1 METVVEVDR
10 IRLYPCRRFDINASC
25 SVMPVD
31 LHYICQRGENHRMVW
46 DKVFDTGNWTALER
60 TCELAV
66 GGRVFLHEKQK
77 SPAWHGGTIVGYR
90 SAPTPESHRKVFT
103 YEDDI
108 DYRVLCPVTWSQQSA
123 VVWWNDDRTSWMTRN
138 EYLRANK

>member
-1 METVVEVDR
+1 
-10 IRLYPCRRFDINASC
+10 
-25 SVMPVD
+25 
-31 LHYICQRGENHRMVW
+31 MVW
-46 DKVFDTGNWTALER
+46 DGVFDTGNWTAGLE
-60 TCELAV
+60 TCELAI

-77 SPAWHGGTIVGYR
+77 SPAWHGGTITGYR

-103 YEDDI
+103 YEADMD

-123 VVWWNDDRTSWMTRN
+123 VVWWNDDRTGWVTQS